1 MMFNALHRE
10 GSNLAMTSGRLAA
23 ETILEA
29 MEKNDF
35 SSAACKAML
44 NGCTILMFSRI

>member
-1 MMFNALHRE
+1 MLFNALHRE

-29 MEKNDF
+29 LDKGDF
-35 SSAACKAML
+35 ESETLGKVMQD
-44 NGCTILMFSRI
+44 GCRIP